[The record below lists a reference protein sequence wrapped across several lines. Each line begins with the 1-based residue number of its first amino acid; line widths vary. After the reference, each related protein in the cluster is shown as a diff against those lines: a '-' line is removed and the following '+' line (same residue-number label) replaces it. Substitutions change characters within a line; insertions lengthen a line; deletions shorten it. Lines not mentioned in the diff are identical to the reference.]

1 MRFDIAVAIGAITT
15 SFAINSVITR
25 YVVLGGYGSPFALTV
40 VRFVSGLVVLIALSV
55 FMPRTFPSSKT
66 NEKKSASYF
75 FGAAFLGAYAFAIS
89 YGYLYIS
96 AAAGTFTFYA
106 STLSTMSLLSYFED
120 RDKVILHRVFGQ
132 LLAFLGVTLITF
144 SGIRAVTPLGV
155 LLLVITGVSWGCYSQ
170 YGRGFSN
177 PFGYT
182 YNSFLIFGIA
192 SIVLS
197 ILVYLFFISSSVNP
211 IWIQFSLNGLGLALY
226 MGMISTAL
234 SYVLWS
240 RVLKRIK
247 GYQGG
252 VVQLIVPVLAGL
264 MGVFLLHEQISP
276 LLVIGGATI
285 LAGIYLNAV

>member
-15 SFAINSVITR
+15 SFAINSIITR
-25 YVVLGGYGSPFALTV
+25 YVVLGNYGSPFALTV
-40 VRFVSGLVVLIALSV
+40 VRFVSGLVVLLALNV
-55 FMPRTFPSSKT
+55 FMPKTFPNSKT
-66 NEKKSASYF
+66 NEKSSSYF

-106 STLSTMSLLSYFED
+106 STLITMSLLSYLED

-132 LLAFLGVTLITF
+132 FLAFLGVTMITF
-144 SGIRAVTPLGV
+144 SGIRAVTPIGIS
-155 LLLVITGVSWGCYSQ
+155 LLVITGVSWGLYSQ
-170 YGRGFSN
+170 YGRRFSN

-192 SIVLS
+192 SLVLS
-197 ILVYLFFISSSVNP
+197 LLVYLFFFSSSSVSP
-211 IWIQFSLNGLGLALY
+211 LWIQFSLNGLGLALY

-240 RVLKRIK
+240 RILKRIK

-264 MGVFLLHEQISP
+264 MGVFLLHEQITP